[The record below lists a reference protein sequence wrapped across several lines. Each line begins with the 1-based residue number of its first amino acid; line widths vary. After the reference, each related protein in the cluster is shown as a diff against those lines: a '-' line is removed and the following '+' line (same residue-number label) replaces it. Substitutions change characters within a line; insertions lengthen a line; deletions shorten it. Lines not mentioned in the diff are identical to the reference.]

1 MAFEKHKALLDEV
14 FAKVL
19 KNPPTVVIKDYPNRD
34 GDDAPAICIGGE
46 LFLFP
51 FVGARNSIAGDRPCS
66 MWAVEIYIPEYD
78 SDTGLEYADHAIVD
92 EVFNF
97 GAASARAISFMVNRE
112 LEDHFEGDL
121 HQAVWEIEEKRHEYY
136 SRPRGISYED
146 WLANKPDPGLSD
158 ISRKGVY

>member
-19 KNPPTVVIKDYPNRD
+19 KNPPTVVIQDYPNRD

-51 FVGARNSIAGDRPCS
+51 FAGTRKTIAGDRPCS

-78 SDTGLEYADHAIVD
+78 SDTGLECGDTHVVD
-92 EVFNF
+92 ECLTIVFSQS
-97 GAASARAISFMVNRE
+97 GE
-112 LEDHFEGDL
+112 LL
-121 HQAVWEIEEKRHEYY
+121 EE
-136 SRPRGISYED
+136 
-146 WLANKPDPGLSD
+146 
-158 ISRKGVY
+158 VV

>member
-1 MAFEKHKALLDEV
+1 MAFEEHKALLDEV

-19 KNPPTVVIKDYPNRD
+19 KNPPTITVKDYPNRD
-34 GDDAPAICIGGE
+34 GDDAPAICIADE

-78 SDTGLEYADHAIVD
+78 SGTGLEYADHAIVD

-97 GAASARAISFMVNRE
+97 GAASARAISFMINRE
-112 LEDHFEGDL
+112 LEDHFERSPA
-121 HQAVWEIEEKRHEYY
+121 HQAVCAIEEKRHQEV
-136 SRPRGISYED
+136 
-146 WLANKPDPGLSD
+146 SD
-158 ISRKGVY
+158 TQRKNVCYADTSLTTNQ